1 MLTTKDAQMVADNH
15 YNRGTAKNGL
25 LTTIKS
31 STNAFTSDFL
41 NRKFGIS
48 SAVARIN
55 EIEKETGI
63 KFTRVSVQDGTNG
76 VTTAYA
82 A

>member
-1 MLTTKDAQMVADNH
+1 MLTVKDAQMVADNH
-15 YNRGTAKNGL
+15 YNRGTSKNGL
-25 LTTIKS
+25 IVTIKS

-41 NRKFGIS
+41 NRKLGIS
-48 SAVARIN
+48 SAPVRIH

-63 KFTRVSVQDGTNG
+63 KFTRVSVQDGSRG